1 MSTNPITVAVIVGST
16 REGRLAPSVAQWF
29 IGQIGQRADMVTD
42 VVDLAEVPMPNDLN
56 ENDPQVVALRPRLA
70 GADAFVM
77 LVPEYNRGI
86 PGPLKTLIDCYNVE
100 WEAKPVGFV
109 SYGLSMAGGVR
120 AVEHLRQIFAEFHSF
135 GMKDIVTFP
144 RILSHFDADG
154 NFAPDLDGCNG
165 AAKLMLDQ
173 LGWWADALREAK
185 AKRPYRS

>member
-1 MSTNPITVAVIVGST
+1 
-16 REGRLAPSVAQWF
+16 VAQWF
-29 IGQIGQRADMVTD
+29 TGQIGQRDDMLTD
-42 VVDLAEVPMPNDLN
+42 VVDLADTPMPNNLDGQAP
-56 ENDPQVVALRPRLA
+56 EVVALRPRLA
-70 GADAFVM
+70 EADAFIVV
-77 LVPEYNRGI
+77 VPEYNRGI

-135 GMKDIVTFP
+135 GIKDIVTFP
-144 RILSHFDADG
+144 RILDHFDPAG
-154 NFAPDLDGCNG
+154 NFAPDLAGCNA

-185 AKRPYRS
+185 ARHPYRT